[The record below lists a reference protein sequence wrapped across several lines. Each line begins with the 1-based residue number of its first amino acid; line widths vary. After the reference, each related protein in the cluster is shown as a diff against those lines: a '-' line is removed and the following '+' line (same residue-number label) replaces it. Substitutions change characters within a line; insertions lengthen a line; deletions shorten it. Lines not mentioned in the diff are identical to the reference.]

1 MLWIRRIC
9 RAFDSRQISGGNSSA
24 VLPGY
29 SLYCDFPWKVSFK
42 MLNKPIIIS
51 SLRYFQYVL
60 RQLMHKLEIVIIL
73 YACSMS

>member
-1 MLWIRRIC
+1 MPWIRRIC
-9 RAFDSRQISGGNSSA
+9 RAFDSRQNSGGNSSA

-29 SLYCDFPWKVSFK
+29 SLYSDLPWKVSFK

-60 RQLMHKLEIVIIL
+60 RQLMLKLEIVISL